1 MQTQQLLL
9 KTWKRR
15 FEMALDMELVKKLR
29 EQTGISILECK
40 KAVEESGGDLIKAAE
55 ILRKKGF
62 EKAKAKSSRV
72 TNQGAIG
79 SYIHM
84 KGKIGVLLELGCET
98 DFVAKND
105 DFLQL
110 IKDIAMQI
118 AAMNPRFIAEKD
130 IPAAVLE
137 KEKEIYRDQ
146 LKSSGKPANII
157 EKIVEGKLGKFY
169 ADTCLLHQPFFK
181 DEKVTIQNLIADK
194 IHKTGENI
202 IVKRFVRYQVGEE
215 I

>member
-1 MQTQQLLL
+1 
-9 KTWKRR
+9 
-15 FEMALDMELVKKLR
+15 MALDMELVKKLR

-40 KAVEESGGDLIKAAE
+40 KAVEECGGDLTKASE

-72 TNQGAIG
+72 TNQGAVG

-84 KGKIGVLLELGCET
+84 KGKIGVLVELGCET
-98 DFVAKND
+98 DFVAKNE

-118 AAMNPRFIAEKD
+118 AAMNPRYISEKD
-130 IPAAVLE
+130 IPAADLE
-137 KEKEIYRDQ
+137 KEKEILGAQ
-146 LKSSGKPANII
+146 LKTSGKPANII
-157 EKIVEGKLGKFY
+157 EKIVEGKLSKFY
-169 ADTCLLHQPFFK
+169 AETCLLHQTFFK
-181 DEKVTIQNLIADK
+181 DDSLTIEKLVAEK

-202 IVKRFVRYQVGEE
+202 IIKRFVRYQVGEE
-215 I
+215 S

>member
-1 MQTQQLLL
+1 MV
-9 KTWKRR
+9 
-15 FEMALDMELVKKLR
+15 LDMEAVKKLR

-40 KAVEESGGDLIKAAE
+40 KAVEEAKGDLIQAAD

-62 EKAKAKSSRV
+62 EKAKAKSSRA
-72 TNQGAIG
+72 TNQGAVG

-84 KGKIGVLLELGCET
+84 KGKIGVMVEMGCET
-98 DFVAKND
+98 DFVAQNE

-118 AAMNPRFIAEKD
+118 AAMNPRYISEKD
-130 IPAAVLE
+130 IPAEILD
-137 KEKEIYRDQ
+137 KEKEIYREQ
-146 LKSSGKPANII
+146 LKSTGKPANII
-157 EKIVEGKLGKFY
+157 EKIVEGKLSKFY
-169 ADTCLLHQPFFK
+169 SETCLLHQAFFK
-181 DEKVTIQNLIADK
+181 DDKMTIEKIIAEK

-202 IVKRFVRYQVGEE
+202 VVKRFVRYQAGEE